1 MVTRRVKK
9 FPMVLRP
16 AWLPRQVRNASGN
29 GGGLLLGY
37 MPVVSLVFIIS
48 KRPLFDIFVEFR

>member
-16 AWLPRQVRNASGN
+16 AWLPREVRNASGN

-37 MPVVSLVFIIS
+37 MPIVSFLYVKNKTRILTALGI
-48 KRPLFDIFVEFR
+48 R

>member
-16 AWLPRQVRNASGN
+16 VWLPRQVRNASGN

-37 MPVVSLVFIIS
+37 MPVVGFAL
-48 KRPLFDIFVEFR
+48 